1 MSFLLDTNIFNH
13 LIEGKI
19 LISDLPTD
27 FPIIVTHLQR
37 DEIMRCPDLVKKS
50 HLYGLLKTLTDI
62 EVPLETAVCGIAR
75 AGHARVGSGQIY
87 RQILEEL
94 IKRKRR
100 KFNANEHDALLGEV
114 AIKNQFVLI
123 THDRD
128 LGEIVQSLGGH
139 VRSIVSGAKRS
150 ST

>member
-37 DEIMRCPDLVKKS
+37 DEIMRCPDSVKKS

-75 AGHARVGSGQIY
+75 AGLARVGSG
-87 RQILEEL
+87 QILEEL
-94 IKRKRR
+94 IKRKKR
-100 KFNANEHDALLGEV
+100 KLNANEHDALLGEV
-114 AIKNQFVLI
+114 AIKNQFVLV

-139 VRSIVSGAKRS
+139 VRSIVSGAKSRS
-150 ST
+150 T